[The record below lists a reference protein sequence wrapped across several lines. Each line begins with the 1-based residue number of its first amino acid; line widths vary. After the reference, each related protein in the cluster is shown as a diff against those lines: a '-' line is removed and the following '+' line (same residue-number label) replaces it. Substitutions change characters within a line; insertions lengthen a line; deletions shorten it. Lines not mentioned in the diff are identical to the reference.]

1 MPLANGDDIQKDP
14 SEGTPVNRN
23 LVLAVLVS
31 GAFVIILNQTLL
43 NTALPAFMHYFE
55 ITSGAAQWVTTS
67 FMLVNGIMIPVTA
80 FLIEKFTTRGL
91 FFTAMGL
98 FIIGTLVCAIAPV
111 YPVMLIGRVIQA
123 SAGGIIMPLMQTI
136 LFAIFPVE
144 KRGSAMGTFGL
155 VIAFAPAIGP
165 SLSGW
170 IVDHLPWQTLFYM
183 MLPIAII
190 DLIVAYFLLKNVTE
204 RTFPRLDV
212 LSIILSTLGFGG
224 LLFGFG
230 TAGDAGWLSAEVL
243 IPLVIGAITLTFF
256 ITRQFKLEQPIL
268 EFRILRYRMFTLN
281 TLLGM
286 CVFIVMVGG
295 MMVLPLYM
303 QNMNDFSAM
312 ESGLVLLPGAAVMGL
327 MSPVTGRVF
336 DAVGAKW
343 LAIAGFVLLTG
354 TTFLFTRLE
363 PDTSFVYLAVVNTV
377 RMFGVAMVMMPVT
390 TAALNQL
397 PSHLIPHGTALNN
410 TLRQIAASVGTAAL
424 VTIMVSAARN
434 PETYGMAGLVHGANV
449 AFFVAACVGILGVIG
464 AFFIKNS
471 HGLEPGQKKTAGK

>member
-14 SEGTPVNRN
+14 AEGTPVNRN

-43 NTALPAFMHYFE
+43 NTALPAFMHYFD
-55 ITSGAAQWVTTS
+55 ITAGAAQWVTTS

-98 FIIGTLVCAIAPV
+98 FIVGTLVCAIAPV

-212 LSIILSTLGFGG
+212 LSIILSTFGFGG

-230 TAGDAGWLSAEVL
+230 TAGDAGWISAEVL

-354 TTFLFTRLE
+354 TTFLFARLA

-397 PSHLIPHGTALNN
+397 PAHLIPHGTALNN

-464 AFFIKNS
+464 SFFIKNS

>member
-1 MPLANGDDIQKDP
+1 MANGDDIQKDP
-14 SEGTPVNRN
+14 AEGTPVNRN

-43 NTALPAFMHYFE
+43 NTALPAFMHYFD
-55 ITSGAAQWVTTS
+55 ITAGAAQWVTTS

-98 FIIGTLVCAIAPV
+98 FIVGTLVCAIAPV

-212 LSIILSTLGFGG
+212 LSIILSTFGFGG

-230 TAGDAGWLSAEVL
+230 TAGDAGWISAEVL

-354 TTFLFTRLE
+354 TTFLFARLA

-397 PSHLIPHGTALNN
+397 PAHLIPHGTALNN

-464 AFFIKNS
+464 SFFIKNS

>member
-1 MPLANGDDIQKDP
+1 M
-14 SEGTPVNRN
+14 
-23 LVLAVLVS
+23 
-31 GAFVIILNQTLL
+31 
-43 NTALPAFMHYFE
+43 
-55 ITSGAAQWVTTS
+55 
-67 FMLVNGIMIPVTA
+67 
-80 FLIEKFTTRGL
+80 
-91 FFTAMGL
+91 
-98 FIIGTLVCAIAPV
+98 
-111 YPVMLIGRVIQA
+111 
-123 SAGGIIMPLMQTI
+123 
-136 LFAIFPVE
+136 
-144 KRGSAMGTFGL
+144 
-155 VIAFAPAIGP
+155 
-165 SLSGW
+165 
-170 IVDHLPWQTLFYM
+170 
-183 MLPIAII
+183 
-190 DLIVAYFLLKNVTE
+190 
-204 RTFPRLDV
+204 
-212 LSIILSTLGFGG
+212 
-224 LLFGFG
+224 
-230 TAGDAGWLSAEVL
+230 L

-354 TTFLFTRLE
+354 TTFLFARLE

-397 PSHLIPHGTALNN
+397 PSHLIPMAL
-410 TLRQIAASVGTAAL
+410 
-424 VTIMVSAARN
+424 
-434 PETYGMAGLVHGANV
+434 P
-449 AFFVAACVGILGVIG
+449 
-464 AFFIKNS
+464 
-471 HGLEPGQKKTAGK
+471 

>member
-1 MPLANGDDIQKDP
+1 MPLADGDSNQKDP
-14 SEGTPVNRN
+14 AEGTPINRN

-43 NTALPAFMHYFE
+43 NTALPAFMNYFH

-144 KRGSAMGTFGL
+144 KRGTAMGTFGL

-170 IVDHLPWQTLFYM
+170 IVDHLPWQVLFYM

-190 DLIVAYFLLKNVTE
+190 DLIIAYFLLKNVTE

-243 IPLVIGAITLTFF
+243 TPLIIGAIALTFF

-336 DAVGAKW
+336 DAIGAKW
-343 LAIAGFVLLTG
+343 LAVAGFVLLTG
-354 TTFLFTRLE
+354 TTFLFARLG

-410 TLRQIAASVGTAAL
+410 TMRQIAASVGTAAL

-449 AFFVAACVGILGVIG
+449 AFFVAACVGILGIVG

-471 HGLEPGQKKTAGK
+471 HGLEPGQKKTTGK

>member
-14 SEGTPVNRN
+14 AEGTPVNRN

-43 NTALPAFMHYFE
+43 NTALPAFMHYFD

-98 FIIGTLVCAIAPV
+98 FIVGTLVCAIAPV

-190 DLIVAYFLLKNVTE
+190 DLIIAYFLLKNVTE

-312 ESGLVLLPGAAVMGL
+312 ESGLVLLPGAAAMGL

-354 TTFLFTRLE
+354 TTFLFARLA
-363 PDTSFVYLAVVNTV
+363 PDTSFVYLAVVNTI

-464 AFFIKNS
+464 SFFIKNS
-471 HGLEPGQKKTAGK
+471 HGLEPGQKKSAGK

>member
-43 NTALPAFMHYFE
+43 NTALPAFMQYFD
-55 ITSGAAQWVTTS
+55 ITAGAAQWVTTI

-80 FLIEKFTTRGL
+80 FLIQKFTTRGL

-98 FIIGTLVCAIAPV
+98 FIVGTLVCAIAPV

-136 LFAIFPVE
+136 LFAIFPVD

-170 IVDHLPWQTLFYM
+170 IVDHLPWQVLFYM

-190 DLIVAYFLLKNVTE
+190 DLIIAYFMLRNVTE

-212 LSIILSTLGFGG
+212 ASIILSTLGFGG

-230 TAGDAGWLSAEVL
+230 TAGDSGWLSAEVL
-243 IPLVIGAITLTFF
+243 IPLIIGAITLSIF
-256 ITRQFKLEQPIL
+256 IRRQFTLEQPIL
-268 EFRILRYRMFTLN
+268 EFRILSYRMFTLN

-286 CVFIVMVGG
+286 CVFIAMVGG
-295 MMVLPLYM
+295 MMILPLYM

-327 MSPVTGRVF
+327 MSPVTGRIF
-336 DAVGAKW
+336 DAIGAKW
-343 LAIAGFVLLTG
+343 LAVAGFTLLAG
-354 TTFLFTRLE
+354 TTFMFARLA
-363 PDTSFVYLAVVNTV
+363 PDTSFTYLAVVNTV

-397 PSHLIPHGTALNN
+397 PSRLIPHGTALNN
-410 TLRQIAASVGTAAL
+410 TMRQIAASVGTAAL
-424 VTIMVSAARN
+424 VTIMASSTRD
-434 PETYGMAGLVHGANV
+434 PEVYGLAGLVHGANV
-449 AFFVAACVGILGVIG
+449 SFFVAACVAILGIIG
-464 AFFIKNS
+464 SFFIKHS
-471 HGLEPGQKKTAGK
+471 HGLEPGEKSEKK